1 MNPHGG
7 PTAPAIGRGRFA
19 PGGRAMSFTF
29 RILGPL
35 EVLDGDRVVALG
47 GLRQR
52 ALLAM
57 LVLRANEVVATD
69 RLIDELWGESPPPTA
84 RQTVQVYVSQL
95 RRALRADGAPDGA
108 IETRTPGY
116 LLHIG
121 AGRLDLDRFE
131 ALFAAGR
138 DALAAGDPGTA
149 AATLRE
155 ALALW
160 RGPPLADFAY
170 ERFAQRSI
178 SLLEER
184 RLACIEERIEADLQL
199 ARHADL
205 VGELQALVG
214 QYPLRESLRGQLMVA
229 LNGSGRQAEALECY
243 AAGRR
248 VLIDELGIEPGTA
261 LRDLEMRILHQDPAL
276 IPIRGTA
283 RRLATSVRR
292 TSRARAFIA
301 GAALLA
307 VAGLGVWL
315 AGRGGDGAG
324 PAIPGDSLIEIDAR
338 SGRATAPVELHGS
351 PSQIALAAG
360 AVWVGDV
367 SSGGLE
373 RVDPHQGTVVQT
385 IAVGN
390 GANAVAAGGGSV
402 WVASALDGTLLRVSP
417 ETNTVVQSITVPT
430 GPRGVAFGDAAVWV
444 ASRYARTITRIDPR
458 SGRVAWTARVGGSPI
473 GIAVGAGA
481 VWTTN
486 ETDASVSRVD
496 PHTGRVQ
503 QRIGVG
509 NSPGPVQVGDG
520 AVWVANTLDGTVSR
534 IDPAT
539 NAVAATIPV
548 GEGPAGLAVG
558 EEGVWVANE
567 LGGTLMRIDPR
578 TNAVVETIQTGQR
591 PTGVALEGGR
601 LWVASRDA
609 SAAHRG
615 GTLRVA
621 MPYVDSVDQFG
632 YSSVAWLDLTGD
644 GLIAYR
650 RAPGADGASI
660 VPDLAASIPTPTDDG
675 LTYTFALRR
684 GVRYSTGETVR
695 PADIRRAI
703 ERFFRLGSPES
714 PDYYRRIVGAPACRR
729 RPAACDLSRG
739 IVADPGA
746 NTVTIHLSRPDPN
759 LLYLLALPF
768 ANAVA
773 PSAPRDEA
781 SGRGLPATG
790 PYLVADHRPGRE
802 VRLVRN
808 PYFHVWSG
816 AARPDGYPDEI
827 LLTQMDDRRA
837 VAAVEHNRLDTAL
850 SGRLK
855 PAELERLALRYPG
868 RLRVAPLL
876 GTFLVAL
883 NTTRAPF
890 DRLEARRAVAYALDR
905 GALVRIGGGSR
916 YAQPTCQVLPPSFPA
931 YQPYCPY
938 TLEPT
943 PAGIWHGPDLD
954 KGRRLVA
961 RSGTAGAGVTVW
973 TWPPFAREAR
983 YVAGTLRRLG
993 YRATAHVASENRWG
1007 AVAYGH
1013 AAGSQ
1018 LQVGVTGWGIDYPA
1032 PSTFFEQ
1039 FRCGAADPARFCD
1052 RVIDRWID
1060 RALALQTTDPA
1071 AADELW
1077 ARIDRALTDQAAW
1090 VAYATPREVRF
1101 LSSRVGNFQ
1110 FHPVWGVELDQLW
1123 VR

>member
-1 MNPHGG
+1 
-7 PTAPAIGRGRFA
+7 
-19 PGGRAMSFTF
+19 MSFTF
-29 RILGPL
+29 GILGPL
-35 EVLDGDRVVALG
+35 EVLDGDRVIALG

-52 ALLAM
+52 ALLTI

-69 RLIDELWGESPPPTA
+69 RLIDELWGERPPPTA

-95 RRALRADGAPDGA
+95 RRALRAEGAADGA
-108 IETRTPGY
+108 IETRAPGY
-116 LLHIG
+116 VLHIG
-121 AGRLDLDRFE
+121 PAGLDVDRFD

-138 DALAAGDPGTA
+138 DTLAAGDPGTA
-149 AATLRE
+149 AAMLRE
-155 ALALW
+155 GLALW

-170 ERFAQRSI
+170 EPFARRSI
-178 SLLEER
+178 ALLEER
-184 RLACIEERIEADLQL
+184 RLACLEERIEADLQL
-199 ARHADL
+199 GRHAALVGELEDL
-205 VGELQALVG
+205 VGEH
-214 QYPLRESLRGQLMVA
+214 PLRERLRGQLMVA
-229 LNGSGRQAEALECY
+229 LNGSGRQAEALERY

-248 VLIDELGIEPGTA
+248 VLIDELGIEPGPA
-261 LRDLEMRILHQDPAL
+261 LRDLEMRILRQDPAL

-283 RRLATSVRR
+283 RHPATSESRKL
-292 TSRARAFIA
+292 RARALIA
-301 GAALLA
+301 GVALFVAAG
-307 VAGLGVWL
+307 VGVWL

-324 PAIPGDSLIEIDAR
+324 AAVPGDSLIAIDAP
-338 SGRATAPVELHGS
+338 SGRATAPVALNGS
-351 PSQIALAAG
+351 PTQIALAAG

-367 SSGGLE
+367 SSGGLK
-373 RVDPHQGTVVQT
+373 RVNPEKGTVVQT
-385 IAVGN
+385 IDVGN
-390 GANAVAAGGGSV
+390 GADAVAAGGGSV
-402 WVASALDGTLLRVSP
+402 WVASALDGTLVRVSP
-417 ETNTVVQSITVPT
+417 EINEVVQSITVPT
-430 GPRGVAFGDAAVWV
+430 GPRGVTFGDASVWV
-444 ASRYARTITRIDPR
+444 ASRYARTITRIDAS
-458 SGRVAWTARVGGSPI
+458 SGKVTWTARVGGSPI

-496 PHTGRVQ
+496 PRTGRVQ

-548 GEGPAGLAVG
+548 GEGPASLAVG

-621 MPYVDSVDQFG
+621 MASIDGIDQFG
-632 YSSVAWLDLTGD
+632 YSSLAWLDLTGD

-650 RAPGADGASI
+650 RVPGADGASI
-660 VPDLAASIPTPTDDG
+660 VPDLATSIPTPTDDG
-675 LTYTFALRR
+675 LTYTFALRH
-684 GVRYSTGETVR
+684 GIRYSTGETVR
-695 PADIRRAI
+695 PGDIRRAI

-714 PDYYRRIVGAPACRR
+714 PDYYGRIVGAPACRR
-729 RPAACDLSRG
+729 RPAACDLSPG
-739 IVADPGA
+739 IVADPAA

-759 LLYLLALPF
+759 LLAVLALPF

-773 PSAPRDEA
+773 PSASRAEA
-781 SGRGLPATG
+781 KGRGLPATG
-790 PYLVADHRPGRE
+790 PYLVADYRPGRE

-827 LLTQMDDRRA
+827 LLTQIDDRRA

-850 SGRLK
+850 SERLG
-855 PAELERLALRYPG
+855 PAELKRLALRYPD
-868 RLRVAPLL
+868 RLRVAPLM
-876 GTFLVAL
+876 GTLLVAL

-931 YQPYCPY
+931 YKPYCPY
-938 TLEPT
+938 TRDPS
-943 PAGIWHGPDLD
+943 PSGIWRGPDLD
-954 KGRRLVA
+954 TARRLVA

-993 YRATAHVASENRWG
+993 YRATAHVASPDRWG
-1007 AVAYGH
+1007 MVAYGP
-1013 AAGSQ
+1013 ATGSP
-1018 LQVGVTGWGIDYPA
+1018 LQVGVTAWGIDYPA

-1039 FRCGAADPARFCD
+1039 LRCGVADPARFCD
-1052 RVIDRWID
+1052 GAIDRQID
-1060 RALALQTTDPA
+1060 RALALQTRDPA

-1090 VAYATPREVRF
+1090 VGYATPRQARF